1 MSQPTERVERTTT
14 FVVDAGQTAE
24 RIDRWLVMRI
34 QRATRTKV
42 QEGIDAGAVLVNGAP
57 TKSNYRVRPGD
68 VITVTL
74 MKPPP
79 IELVPQDI
87 PLTIV
92 FEDDQ
97 FLIVDKPAGMVTH
110 PGFGNRD
117 GTLVNAVLHHVGGQL
132 PAAIEAAR
140 LEAEDEGL
148 AEAAEDQI
156 GDEADVERDVELSAE
171 SDAELDDTLD
181 AGLDVASEGAS
192 GDAPIDEREFAGAL
206 FDDSSVDDPVIEED
220 VTGTA
225 EDYSRVRP
233 GIVHRLDKDTSGLMV
248 VAKNAEA
255 QVFLAR
261 QFAERTATREYWAV
275 VWGVMSE
282 DTGEIEGNIAR
293 DRRDRKRFVVS
304 QREGKWALTRWRVLE
319 RFEFATLVA
328 LRLATGRTHQIRV
341 HCAHIRH
348 PIFGDPTYGGRSVV
362 YEGSGARHR
371 QRVANLLAI
380 MERQALH
387 ARLLG
392 VWHPVTNEL
401 MEFTSEPPEDMLRLI
416 AALRGA

>member
-1 MSQPTERVERTTT
+1 MGDPIEPEGEPTERVERVST
-14 FVVDAGQTAE
+14 FVVDAGQSLE
-24 RIDRWLVMRI
+24 RIDRWLVMRM

-42 QEGIDAGAVLVNGAP
+42 QDGIDAGAVLVNGAP
-57 TKSNYRVRPGD
+57 TKANYRVRPGD

-79 IELVPQDI
+79 IELTPQDI
-87 PLTIV
+87 PLDII
-92 FEDDQ
+92 FEDEQ

-117 GTLVNAVLHHVGGQL
+117 GTLVNAVLHHVGGRL

-140 LEAEDEGL
+140 LEALDEG
-148 AEAAEDQI
+148 ATD
-156 GDEADVERDVELSAE
+156 DDADITDVDVT
-171 SDAELDDTLD
+171 DADIAD
-181 AGLDVASEGAS
+181 A
-192 GDAPIDEREFAGAL
+192 
-206 FDDSSVDDPVIEED
+206 D
-220 VTGTA
+220 VTGA
-225 EDYSRVRP
+225 EIVDADVADTESEDTDSGEPDPQSDVEPEVLSVEEYARVRP
-233 GIVHRLDKDTSGLMV
+233 GIVHRLDKETSGLMV

-261 QFAERTATREYWAV
+261 QFADRTATREYWAV
-275 VWGVMSE
+275 VWGEMKE
-282 DTGEIEGNIAR
+282 DEGEIEGNIAR

-304 QREGKWALTRWRVLE
+304 EREGKWALTRWKVVE
-319 RFEFATLVA
+319 RFEFATLLA

-362 YEGSGARHR
+362 YPGVGARHR
-371 QRVANLLAI
+371 QHVANLLAI
-380 MERQALH
+380 MHRQALH

-392 VWHPVTNEL
+392 VWHPVTGQL
-401 MEFTSEPPEDMLRLI
+401 MEFTSEPPADMQRLI
-416 AALRGA
+416 AALRAE

>member
-1 MSQPTERVERTTT
+1 MSDPTEDMNEPRPGEPTERVERVST
-14 FVVDAGQTAE
+14 FVVDAGQAAE
-24 RIDRWLVMRI
+24 RIDRWLVMRM

-42 QEGIDAGAVLVNGAP
+42 QDGIDAGAVLVNGAP
-57 TKSNYRVRPGD
+57 TKANYRVRPGD

-79 IELVPQDI
+79 IELTPQDI
-87 PLTIV
+87 PLDIV
-92 FEDDQ
+92 YEDEQ

-117 GTLVNAVLHHVGGQL
+117 GTLVNAVLHHVGGRL

-140 LEAEDEGL
+140 LEAVEEGDEPLDEGD
-148 AEAAEDQI
+148 AQEAGAHEAGVEDSGAQ
-156 GDEADVERDVELSAE
+156 
-171 SDAELDDTLD
+171 D
-181 AGLDVASEGAS
+181 AGSQETDSEDDLDV
-192 GDAPIDEREFAGAL
+192 L
-206 FDDSSVDDPVIEED
+206 SVEEY
-220 VTGTA
+220 A
-225 EDYSRVRP
+225 KVRP
-233 GIVHRLDKDTSGLMV
+233 GIVHRLDKETSGLMV

-255 QVFLAR
+255 QVYLAR
-261 QFAERTATREYWAV
+261 QFADRTATREYWAV

-282 DTGEIEGNIAR
+282 DEGEIEGNIAR

-304 QREGKWALTRWRVLE
+304 DREGKWALTRWKVVE
-319 RFEFATLVA
+319 RFEFATLLA

-362 YEGSGARHR
+362 YPGSGARHK

-380 MERQALH
+380 MHRQALH

-392 VWHPVTNEL
+392 VWHPVTEQL
-401 MEFTSEPPEDMLRLI
+401 MEFTSTPPADMQRLI
-416 AALRGA
+416 EALRAG